1 MLAESLTALA
11 AATGAGIVQAA
22 GTDVWTGLR
31 DRVARL
37 LGRERPEP
45 VLERLDRTRRELEEA
60 GADDAERTAQRQE
73 AAWQV
78 RIEDFLDAAEEAE
91 RDTAA
96 ARLRELLAWLAEQ
109 QPEQPPAPGTT
120 VMNARASG
128 HGRTYQAGRDIT
140 VHEK

>member
-31 DRVARL
+31 DRLARL

-45 VLERLDRTRRELEEA
+45 VLERLDRTHRELEEA

-78 RIEDFLDAAEEAE
+78 RIEDFLDAADGAE
-91 RDTAA
+91 RDDAA

-109 QPEQPPAPGTT
+109 RPEQAPAPGTT

-128 HGRTYQAGRDIT
+128 QGRTYQAGRDIT